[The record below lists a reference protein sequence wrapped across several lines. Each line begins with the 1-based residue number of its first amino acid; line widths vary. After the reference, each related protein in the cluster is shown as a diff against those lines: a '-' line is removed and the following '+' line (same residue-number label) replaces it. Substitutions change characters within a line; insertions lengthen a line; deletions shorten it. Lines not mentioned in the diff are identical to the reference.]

1 MDIKYILMITLIFLF
16 ILLVFGTLIILPMWQ
31 MHMMMM
37 GGYSFPMFWF
47 LIIILIPF
55 VIVLIIYLLLPSQ
68 KIEKNYQEVK
78 QYVYPLTDEERNIVE
93 FLKQNNYRSTQK
105 EIQQHFKLSKTKA
118 HRILA
123 RLESRGIIIRTKRG
137 REMLVV
143 LKKRRSFMKLF
154 ETVFPESFTKE
165 IKLK

>member
-1 MDIKYILMITLIFLF
+1 MDIKYILMITLIVFF

-31 MHMMMM
+31 MHMMM

-55 VIVLIIYLLLPSQ
+55 VIVLIIYLLLSSQ

-143 LKKRRSFMKLF
+143 LKKEEVS
-154 ETVFPESFTKE
+154 
-165 IKLK
+165 

>member
-1 MDIKYILMITLIFLF
+1 MEIKFILMITLIV
-16 ILLVFGTLIILPMWQ
+16 LLVLLFSVTLIVLLMWQ

-47 LIIILIPF
+47 LVFISIPL
-55 VIVLIIYLLLPSQ
+55 VIVLIMYLFLSS
-68 KIEKNYQEVK
+68 KKNEGKKYESIK
-78 QYVYPLTDEERNIVE
+78 HYVYPLTDEEKNIVE

-105 EIQQHFKLSKTKA
+105 EIQQHFKLSKVKA

-143 LKKRRSFMKLF
+143 LKKEEVS
-154 ETVFPESFTKE
+154 
-165 IKLK
+165 